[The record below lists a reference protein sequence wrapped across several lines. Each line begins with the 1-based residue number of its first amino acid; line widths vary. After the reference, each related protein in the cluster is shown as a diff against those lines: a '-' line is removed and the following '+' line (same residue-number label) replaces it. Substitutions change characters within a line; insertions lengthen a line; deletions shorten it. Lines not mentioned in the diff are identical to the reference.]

1 MSPFPNPSFQV
12 DLMSPSSLASPFAK
26 SPFAWLFALLL
37 AAASPAVQSETPPAA
52 FPAESASPFNCLGE
66 EVCALSAPAFSPRAR
81 EMALLVLEH
90 VYALPDEEKR
100 YFLEQRRDA
109 VAFAIFPYVVRQGF
123 MVANL
128 YGKGILSYKDEAGGW
143 SAPILLTIQ
152 GSSTGPLYGVQSS
165 NIIFTFKTA
174 SGLKDFLSGH
184 HHIIVSGR
192 DIAVEHV
199 GHEADSLGI
208 RVHSFDRGMMF
219 GQSLD
224 QYSIHIDAEANAALY
239 GLALTPCCLVEAT
252 RIGPRAPWML
262 KFFEKMQL
270 QPGEASRTI
279 DVK

>member
-1 MSPFPNPSFQV
+1 M
-12 DLMSPSSLASPFAK
+12 SLASFIPPVLPK
-26 SPFAWLFALLL
+26 LPFAWLCALLL
-37 AAASPAVQSETPPAA
+37 AAASPAGHAESPPAA
-52 FPAESASPFNCLGE
+52 PPAKDASPFECLGE

-81 EMALLVLEH
+81 ELALLVLEQ
-90 VYALPDEEKR
+90 VYALPEAEKR
-100 YFLEQRRDA
+100 YFLDQRRDA

-128 YGKGILSYKDEAGGW
+128 YGKGILSYKDENGNW

-165 NIIFTFKTA
+165 NLIFTFTTV

-184 HHIIVSGR
+184 HHIMVSGR

-199 GHEADSLGI
+199 EHQADSLGI
-208 RVHSFDRGMMF
+208 RVHAFDRGMMF

-224 QYSIHIDAEANAALY
+224 HYSIHIDAEANAALY

-262 KFFEKMQL
+262 KFFDKLQL
-270 QPGEASRTI
+270 QPGEATRTI
-279 DVK
+279 DVD